1 MKTVKILFLL
11 TFGGMLLLSSCDD
24 DLFDITETITFKHE
38 FVVSEQNA
46 VYAETRVVDLTEDS
60 DLIAQYGS
68 KIKSIQVESI
78 RYWLKTHNGPS
89 DQTFSTL
96 NVKVANTDGTDIKSL
111 LQYEDVV
118 LSGLLNN
125 PTDIEMSSEG
135 VSKLESLA
143 ETAPHSFS
151 YLFDY
156 AGEDGPYNFTIVI
169 EVRAKMTANPLN

>member
-1 MKTVKILFLL
+1 MKNVKIIFLFI
-11 TFGGMLLLSSCDD
+11 FGGMLFLSSCDD

-38 FVVSEQNA
+38 FVVAEQNA
-46 VYAETRVVDLTEDS
+46 AYAENRVVDLTDDS

-78 RYWLKTHNGPS
+78 RYWLKAHTGPS
-89 DQTFSTL
+89 GQTFSTVNL
-96 NVKVANTDGTDIKSL
+96 QVANSDGTDSKSL
-111 LQYEDVV
+111 LHYEDVV

-125 PTDIEMSSEG
+125 PTVVEMNPEG
-135 VSKLESLA
+135 VTKLETLA

-156 AGEDGPYNFTIVI
+156 AGNDGPYNFTIVF
-169 EVRAKMTANPLN
+169 EVKAKMTANPLN